1 MNKEIISAL
10 LPSAMLGDASGMED
24 SFRKMSVNIDRVL
37 RSDFVREGGNRA
49 QIAVEKPCVITAGD
63 GGLRADEAKHSEEE
77 ILTVSY
83 RYEKPYVVVPRVVGN
98 E

>member
-37 RSDFVREGGNRA
+37 RSDFVPEGGNRA
-49 QIAVEKPCVITAGD
+49 QITADKPYVIAAGD
-63 GGLRADEAKHSEEE
+63 GVLRADDAKHSEEE
-77 ILTVSY
+77 ILTASA

>member
-10 LPSAMLGDASGMED
+10 LPSAMLGKADGVEE

-37 RSDFVREGGNRA
+37 RSDFVNERVTNAEITA
-49 QIAVEKPCVITAGD
+49 DKPYVITTTD
-63 GGLRADEAKHSEEE
+63 GVLRTDEVKCDEVD
-77 ILTVSY
+77 ILTSSDK
-83 RYEKPYVVVPRVVGN
+83 YEKPYVVVPRVVGN